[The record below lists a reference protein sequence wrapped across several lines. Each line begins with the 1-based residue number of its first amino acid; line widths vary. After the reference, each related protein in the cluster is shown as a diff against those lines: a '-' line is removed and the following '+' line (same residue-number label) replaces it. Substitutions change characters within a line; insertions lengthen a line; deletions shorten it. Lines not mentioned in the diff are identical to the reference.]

1 MDGKR
6 LHGRRVALAGD
17 GPATALPA
25 LLLAF
30 SLLLFSFSP
39 AVAAT
44 DNSKA
49 GTFEERRAAERMSR
63 SRYRNLEVAS
73 LVVILAAGGGAI
85 YWAISRRKP

>member
-1 MDGKR
+1 
-6 LHGRRVALAGD
+6 V
-17 GPATALPA
+17 TALPA
-25 LLLAF
+25 LFLAF
-30 SLLLFSFSP
+30 FLLLFSP

-44 DNSKA
+44 DNAKA
-49 GTFEERRAAERMSR
+49 GTFEERAAAERMSR

>member
-1 MDGKR
+1 M
-6 LHGRRVALAGD
+6 
-17 GPATALPA
+17 TALPA

-30 SLLLFSFSP
+30 SLLLFSP

-44 DNSKA
+44 DNAKA
-49 GTFEERRAAERMSR
+49 GTFEERAAAERMSR

>member
-6 LHGRRVALAGD
+6 LHGHRFTLAGY
-17 GPATALPA
+17 GRATALPA

-44 DNSKA
+44 DNAKA
-49 GTFEERRAAERMSR
+49 GTFEERAAAERMSR

>member
-1 MDGKR
+1 MDRKR
-6 LHGRRVALAGD
+6 LHGRRGIPAGY
-17 GPATALPA
+17 GPAIALPV

-30 SLLLFSFSP
+30 SLLLLPP

-49 GTFEERRAAERMSR
+49 GTFEERAAAERLSR

-85 YWAISRRKP
+85 YWAISRRKR

>member
-6 LHGRRVALAGD
+6 LHGHRFTLAGY
-17 GPATALPA
+17 GPATALPV

-30 SLLLFSFSP
+30 SLLLFSP

-49 GTFEERRAAERMSR
+49 GTFEERTAAERMSR

>member
-1 MDGKR
+1 MDRKR
-6 LHGRRVALAGD
+6 LQGRRVPFFGY

-30 SLLLFSFSP
+30 SLLLFSP

-44 DNSKA
+44 DNAKA
-49 GTFEERRAAERMSR
+49 GTFEERSAAERMSR

>member
-6 LHGRRVALAGD
+6 LHGRRGALAGYVL
-17 GPATALPA
+17 ATALPA
-25 LLLAF
+25 LFIAF
-30 SLLLFSFSP
+30 SLLLLSP
-39 AVAAT
+39 AAAAT

-49 GTFEERRAAERMSR
+49 GTFEERAAAERMSR

>member
-6 LHGRRVALAGD
+6 LHGHRFTLAGY
-17 GPATALPA
+17 GRATALPA

-30 SLLLFSFSP
+30 SLLLFSP
-39 AVAAT
+39 AAAAT

-49 GTFEERRAAERMSR
+49 GTFEERTAAERMSR

-73 LVVILAAGGGAI
+73 LVVILAAGGGAV

>member
-6 LHGRRVALAGD
+6 LHGHRFTLAGY
-17 GPATALPA
+17 GRATALPA

-30 SLLLFSFSP
+30 SLLLFSP

-49 GTFEERRAAERMSR
+49 GTFEERTAAERMSR

>member
-6 LHGRRVALAGD
+6 LHGRRFALAGY
-17 GPATALPA
+17 GRATALPA

-30 SLLLFSFSP
+30 SLLLFSTAF
-39 AVAAT
+39 AAT
-44 DNSKA
+44 DNAKA
-49 GTFEERRAAERMSR
+49 GTFAERAAAERMSR

>member
-1 MDGKR
+1 MDGNR
-6 LHGRRVALAGD
+6 LHGRRITLTGYGRAA
-17 GPATALPA
+17 ALPA
-25 LLLAF
+25 LFLAF
-30 SLLLFSFSP
+30 SLLLFSP

-44 DNSKA
+44 DNAKA
-49 GTFEERRAAERMSR
+49 GTFEERAAAERMSR